1 MQILMTAFIVLL
13 PQARWGDRI
22 HADSHDSLYIVL
34 LPQARWGDR
43 IHADSHDS
51 LYIVLLPQARC
62 GDRIYADSH
71 DSLYIV
77 LLPVAA
83 LGASDASALVRA
95 FRLLLLS
102 LSSPLS
108 FTFVN

>member
-13 PQARWGDRI
+13 PQARWGQ
-22 HADSHDSLYIVL
+22 SH
-34 LPQARWGDR
+34 
-43 IHADSHDS
+43 
-51 LYIVLLPQARC
+51 
-62 GDRIYADSH
+62 IYADSH

-83 LGASDASALVRA
+83 LGASDASVFVRA
-95 FRLLLLS
+95 FLHLLLS